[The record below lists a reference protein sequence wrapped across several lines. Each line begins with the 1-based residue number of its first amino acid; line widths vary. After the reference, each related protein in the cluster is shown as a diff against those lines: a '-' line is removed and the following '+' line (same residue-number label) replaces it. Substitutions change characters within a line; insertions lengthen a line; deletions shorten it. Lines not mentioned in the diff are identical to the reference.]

1 MSKRKILVRCVWGLV
16 CVGLLFSLYPFVES
30 LKPSAATD
38 GPLTVS
44 VYSIPKGKMQIYE
57 YEGRPLAIY
66 RPTEE
71 YLKELVANNK
81 LTTGPYYSEGSIPDF
96 FVYYPLSTHK
106 GCFLHDSSGFAG
118 DISLQGLFDPCHMGF
133 WDYSGRF
140 IKGINMPDGV
150 QLKNLEV
157 EGSYRWE
164 SDGVIRFPK
173 KQIVIN

>member
-1 MSKRKILVRCVWGLV
+1 MRKRKILIRCVWGG
-16 CVGLLFSLYPFVES
+16 CVGLLFSLSPFGES
-30 LKPSAATD
+30 LKPSSATD
-38 GPLTVS
+38 G
-44 VYSIPKGKMQIYE
+44 
-57 YEGRPLAIY
+57 PLAIY

-81 LTTGPYYSEGSIPDF
+81 LTTGPYYSEGTIPDF

-118 DISLQGLFDPCHMGF
+118 DIPLQGLFDPCHMGF

>member
-1 MSKRKILVRCVWGLV
+1 MSKRKILVRCVWGVV

-30 LKPSAATD
+30 LKPSAVTD
-38 GPLTVS
+38 RPLTVS
-44 VYSIPKGKMQIYE
+44 VYSIPKGKMKIYE
-57 YEGRPLAIY
+57 YEGRPLAVY

-81 LTTGPYYSEGSIPDF
+81 LTNGPYYSEGAIPDF
-96 FVYYPLSTHK
+96 FVYYPLGVHSACLLK
-106 GCFLHDSSGFAG
+106 DSSGFSI
-118 DISLQGLFDPCHMGF
+118 DIPLHGLLDPCHLGF

-140 IKGINMPDGV
+140 IKGVNNPEGV

-157 EGSYRWE
+157 EDNYRWE
-164 SDGVIRFPK
+164 SGGVIRFPK